1 VPRWDTTP
9 PPKEDKETLGERLK
23 RLRMEHGLTQAQVGE
38 RLGYR
43 GDENVSRWETM
54 TRTPPTEHIPTLA
67 RMFGVS
73 TDYLLT
79 GRESSLFSA
88 VKAQI
93 KQRAPIDRLAAMVGV

>member
-1 VPRWDTTP
+1 
-9 PPKEDKETLGERLK
+9 
-23 RLRMEHGLTQAQVGE
+23 
-38 RLGYR
+38 
-43 GDENVSRWETM
+43 M